1 MCVIGYATGSVEGR
15 IAVEYFDQSPA
26 VQAQKYAFKCHRQT
40 VNDEDHIFPVNS
52 LAFHPKYVSLS
63 NSFFINSINLI
74 FHFCS
79 YNTFAS
85 AGSDGSVSLWDHKSK
100 KRLRQY
106 HKYPTSVTSLS
117 FNCDGTKLAMGVSY
131 NWEQG
136 EKRLG
141 EEERPAVYVR
151 SVGEEAKPKGWGGA

>member
-1 MCVIGYATGSVEGR
+1 MRGPHWPC
-15 IAVEYFDQSPA
+15 
-26 VQAQKYAFKCHRQT
+26 QAR
-40 VNDEDHIFPVNS
+40 
-52 LAFHPKYVSLS
+52 
-63 NSFFINSINLI
+63 
-74 FHFCS
+74 
-79 YNTFAS
+79 
-85 AGSDGSVSLWDHKSK
+85 GGSVSLWDCDRKLK
-100 KRLRQY
+100 EQLRQYQY